1 MKLAKS
7 VMPEKCLSK
16 AGARKPSTRK
26 RPKRLDC
33 EPRLKNQR
41 ADKRKPPVQ
50 RGYRQVQLLRQNR
63 IEGEPCGGAKL
74 HWGLGCNPSKSLA
87 VAQIQRRAI
96 SSWSEQRLH
105 CFQIQEREAATCLPP
120 SGIDEMYVAQHLRS
134 WGDHIPMH
142 ERSNVSHHARIISLR
157 PLNRPQAA
165 FSDRAH

>member
-87 VAQIQRRAI
+87 VAQIQRCTF
-96 SSWSEQRLH
+96 SSWPEHRLH
-105 CFQIQEREAATCLPP
+105 RFQFQEREVATWPPP
-120 SGIDEMYVAQHLRS
+120 SGIDEMHVAEYFRCC
-134 WGDHIPMH
+134 GDHMPMH
-142 ERSNVSHHARIISLR
+142 ERSNVSHLA
-157 PLNRPQAA
+157 
-165 FSDRAH
+165 